1 MKKNGMLLHIS
12 SLPSDFGIGDFGP
25 NAYQF
30 VDFLNE
36 KEFSYWQILPLSINP
51 AMEIHLTI
59 QFLLLL

>member
-30 VDFLNE
+30 VDYLNDKKLDPYIPE
-36 KEFSYWQILPLSINP
+36 QEVNKTATENI
-51 AMEIHLTI
+51 
-59 QFLLLL
+59 